1 VLIKKLGEF
10 QIEDIDELKS
20 LDKHYW
26 NKPSDFKDLIQGEPD
41 MKYLPSQIEIK
52 SKSYHCR
59 TLLINVLRRQY
70 ASFDPD
76 WVDSILQPLASERCF
91 AITCA
96 HQANLLGGPLYW
108 WYKIAHTIALAREAT
123 RLFPDYQF
131 VPIYYCG
138 SEDHDFEEVSS
149 VNLFGKRIS
158 WRSSEEGSVGRMSV
172 EGLQAAISEVKSLF
186 MNDPEGILRVDEIDK
201 LLTNSAD
208 YISFYRNL
216 VHYFFRE
223 TPLIFFNPDDEQA
236 KSAFTEYVNRELQD
250 QMIFHQS
257 QESVALLNSMGY
269 QPQAHIRVLNQFY
282 CKEHYRNGIYSDGHQ
297 FHTKDQKYQWSPEE
311 IKEEIYTHP
320 ARFSPNVVMRPLY
333 QELLLPTVVFVGGGA
348 EMAYWLQLKSV
359 FDAQGS
365 PYPIL
370 WRRFSA
376 IIFSSGILDK
386 MLKLGVQWDKAFL
399 KIHLLQQYYLEG
411 HSSIL
416 QRVQDTQVQLKKFL
430 KEHHDQAGKFS
441 PTFQQ
446 SLSADLTRLEQQIDK
461 ISQRILKEEKL
472 QHESDL
478 TKILKI
484 KESLFPDGGL
494 QERSESG
501 IQYFL
506 RYGHE
511 FVENLIS
518 IANHETRF
526 IALQILR

>member
-1 VLIKKLGEF
+1 MLIKNLGEF
-10 QIEDIDELKS
+10 KIEDIDELKS

-26 NKPSDFKDLIQGEPD
+26 NKPSDFKNLIQGEPD
-41 MKYLPSQIEIK
+41 LAYLQSQIEIK
-52 SKSYHCR
+52 TKSYRNR
-59 TLLINVLRRQY
+59 TLLINILRRQY
-70 ASFDPD
+70 ASFDSV
-76 WVDSILQPLASERCF
+76 WVDSLLMPLASDRCF

-96 HQANLLGGPLYW
+96 HQATLLGGPLYW
-108 WYKIAHTIALAREAT
+108 WYKIAHTVALAREAT

-131 VPIYYCG
+131 VPLYYCG
-138 SEDHDFEEVSS
+138 SEDHDFEEISS
-149 VNLFGKRIS
+149 VNLFGKRIAWKS
-158 WRSSEEGSVGRMSV
+158 NQEGPVGRMSV
-172 EGLQAAISEVKSLF
+172 EGLQSVISEIKSLF
-186 MNDPEGILRVDEIDK
+186 MNDPDGILRVDEIEK
-201 LLTNSAD
+201 ILINSTD

-216 VHYFFRE
+216 VHYFFKG

-236 KSAFTEYVNRELQD
+236 KSAFAEYAVREIQD

-257 QESVALLNSMGY
+257 QKSVSVLSSMGY

-282 CKEHYRNGIYSDGHQ
+282 IREHYRKGIYSDGHR
-297 FHTKDQKYQWSPEE
+297 FHTKDLKYQWSPEE
-311 IKEEIYTHP
+311 IKEEIFAHP

-333 QELLLPTVVFVGGGA
+333 QELLLPTVIFVGGGA

-359 FDAQGS
+359 FDAQGM

-376 IIFSSGILDK
+376 IIFTSGMLDK
-386 MLKLGVQWDKAFL
+386 LTKLGIQWDKSCL

-416 QRVQDTQVQLKKFL
+416 QRVQTTQDQLKELL
-430 KEHHDQAGKFS
+430 KEHHDQAGNFS
-441 PTFQQ
+441 QSFQQ

-478 TKILKI
+478 NKIMKI
-484 KESLFPDGGL
+484 KESLFPEGGL

-501 IQYFL
+501 LQYFL
-506 RYGHE
+506 QYGHE
-511 FVENLIS
+511 FAENLINF
-518 IANHETRF
+518 ANHETRF
-526 IALQILR
+526 AAIQILH